1 MKKFEVLTFMLF
13 TVSFLTLLT
22 GCGQSQSPF
31 QSQSQKQTS
40 HNITF
45 ELHSP
50 ALKPNA
56 EIYITGSSLVLG
68 NWQPDLV
75 PLSYISEDIW
85 QITLPFNF
93 NESFEYKFT
102 QGDWSVEIADKNG
115 SVLPNFVGLADKD
128 KTIVIKAEQWTS
140 KSQNT
145 LSGQIT
151 GTVEYHQ
158 HFSSEDILERD
169 IIVWL
174 PPGYNKDMQQS
185 YPVLYMHDGQN
196 IIDPA
201 TSSFGVDWQM
211 DETSTDMMN
220 NNEMEKIIIV
230 GINNSKDRSTELDP
244 TLKQGQQYMDFVIN
258 IIKPFID
265 SNYRT
270 KPKAEYTAVGGSSMG
285 GIMSFAMVWQ
295 YPQIFSKAIVMSPAL
310 KVDHIDYVSVVQN
323 SNIPSTPVYFYIDNG
338 GIGLEQKLQPGI
350 DEMLQVLT
358 KQHKFEQFTWVQD
371 VDGRHSE
378 ADWAKRLPQ
387 AFKILFPKVTDN
399 KNN

>member
-1 MKKFEVLTFMLF
+1 MKKFEVLTFMLL

-22 GCGQSQSPF
+22 GCGQSQFPF

-85 QITLPFNF
+85 QITLPFNL

-102 QGDWSVEIADKNG
+102 QGDWSVEIADKTG
-115 SVLPNFVGLADKD
+115 SVLPNFAGLADKD
-128 KTIVIKAEQWTS
+128 KTIVIKAEQWAS

-145 LSGQIT
+145 FSGQIT

-158 HFSSEDILERD
+158 HFSSEGILERD

-174 PPGYNKDMQQS
+174 PPGYNKDIQQS

-220 NNEMEKIIIV
+220 NNGMEKIIIV

-310 KVDHIDYVSVVQN
+310 KIDHIDYVSVVQN
-323 SNIPSTPVYFYIDNG
+323 SNKPSTPVYFYIDNG

-378 ADWAKRLPQ
+378 AYWAKRLPQ
-387 AFKILFPKVTDN
+387 AFEILFPKVTDN